1 MSVRVETAR
10 TVDEVRAF
18 RDAWLALGALDVNAD
33 LDVFLA
39 MLETRR
45 GALRPH
51 VLLAST
57 DDGPRALLVAR
68 IERTTVP
75 ARLGYKT
82 LYSPEVRA
90 LTVVQGGLL
99 GPRDDG
105 VAGLLFEEARGAL
118 ARGEA
123 DVLRLRRV
131 RVGSGLH
138 GLAHRRPSWLTR
150 GRASQPTLRW
160 QLRLPPSLDDVLRAQ
175 STRTRGNH
183 RRYAR
188 KLEEEFGARLSFD
201 VFRDQADLEHVIDA
215 CESVSVKTYQ
225 HRIGGGFAADPSER
239 RLVELG
245 AERGWLRAYVL
256 SIEGDPVAFWLGLA
270 YRGTF
275 FTGPTGYDPRL
286 AQWRLGTYV
295 LMKMLEDLSAD
306 EAVDRVDYGIGGAEY
321 KRHFG
326 SESWLEEDA
335 LVFAPS
341 VRGVR
346 VNLTRTAILDAV
358 LLARAMVAR
367 TPLLRRLKR
376 RWRTRLSAPV
386 GDGAGTRRPWPQHR
400 VLAPLALALGLVAA
414 TMLGLAA
421 LDRPATTAHEE
432 VVVDAPRHVVWELLS
447 DFEGYDSWN
456 PFITEARGDSDRGET
471 VSMQLEAR
479 GERPREVECEV
490 LVARELRKLH
500 WRCRTHAP
508 GVLDR
513 EHTFRVVP
521 LGADRVLLVY
531 DGRWEG
537 FLQPFADL
545 DARKRGYESM
555 TRALKRQAERSS

>member
-1 MSVRVETAR
+1 MSIRVETAR
-10 TVDEVRAF
+10 AVDEVGAF

-39 MLETRR
+39 MLEARR

-51 VLLAST
+51 VLLATT

-75 ARLGYKT
+75 ARPGYKA

-99 GPRDDG
+99 GPKDDE
-105 VAGLLFEEARGAL
+105 VAGLLFEEARRAL
-118 ARGEA
+118 SRGEA

-131 RVGSGLH
+131 PVGSELH
-138 GLAHRRPSWLTR
+138 GLAHSRPSWLTR

-160 QLRLPPSLDDVLRAQ
+160 RLQLPPSLDDVLRAQ
-175 STRTRGNH
+175 STGTRGNH

-188 KLEEEFGARLSFD
+188 KLEEEFGDRLSFD
-201 VFRDQADLEHVIDA
+201 VFRDPADLEHVIGA
-215 CESVSVKTYQ
+215 CETVSVKTYQ
-225 HRIGGGFAADPSER
+225 HRLGAGFAADPSER

-256 SIEGDPVAFWLGLA
+256 SVDRDPVAFWLGLA
-270 YRGTF
+270 FRGTF
-275 FTGPTGYDPRL
+275 FTGPTGYDPSL
-286 AQWRLGTYV
+286 AHWRVGTYV
-295 LMKMLEDLSAD
+295 LMKMLEDLCAD

-326 SESWLEEDA
+326 SESSLEEDA

-341 VRGVR
+341 FRGVR

-358 LLARAMVAR
+358 RVVRSAVAR
-367 TPLLRRLKR
+367 TSLLRRLKR
-376 RWRTRLSAPV
+376 RWRTRLSSRV
-386 GDGAGTRRPWPQHR
+386 GDGTGARRPWLSHR
-400 VLAPLALALGLVAA
+400 VLAPLALV
-414 TMLGLAA
+414 LGLAA
-421 LDRPATTAHEE
+421 IALLALDPPATTAHEE
-432 VVVDAPRHVVWELLS
+432 VVVDAPRHVVWDLLS
-447 DFEGYDSWN
+447 DFEGYGSWN
-456 PFITEARGDSDRGET
+456 PFITDASGEPHKGEA
-471 VSMQLEAR
+471 VSMQLEPH
-479 GERPREVECEV
+479 GEQPRYSECKV
-490 LVARELRKLH
+490 LVVKELRKLH

-508 GVLDR
+508 GLLDR
-513 EHTFRVVP
+513 EHTFRVLP
-521 LGADRVLLVY
+521 LGPDRVLLVY

-537 FLQPFADL
+537 LLQPFADL
-545 DARKRGYESM
+545 NARKRGYGSM
-555 TRALKRQAERSS
+555 TRALKWHAERVSAA